1 MLRAGPIVFLSL
13 IAALM
18 LVGVAGAANSA
29 SFSDPAGDSGSA
41 PDITNVSIT
50 SDDSGML
57 TFQVTLGNRSTTL
70 NSDDGVF
77 VNLDLDQNPDTG
89 SVSYGT
95 EAALGLEGAK
105 TVFLR
110 PDSAGRDMTDATP
123 PASLQGSFS
132 AGVATFS
139 VSASDLG
146 LSPTG
151 GFNVWVHTENDSTG
165 EEAPDIRTIN
175 YQLVPGTA
183 PLALGPDMR
192 APYDQAFRANGKRGH
207 VVHLDYSA
215 ADGRGQT
222 ADVVR
227 VFNKGH
233 VIKTFAYRLED
244 TDPFGLYYAKWH
256 APRKINGP
264 LKFCVVSTDAAGN
277 KSNTACAPIKLG

>member
-1 MLRAGPIVFLSL
+1 M
-13 IAALM
+13 AALI

-57 TFQVTLGNRSTTL
+57 TFTVTLANRPTL
-70 NSDDGVF
+70 RSDDGVY

-89 SVSYGT
+89 SVLYGT
-95 EAALGLEGAK
+95 EAGLGLEGNT
-105 TVFLR
+105 TVFLQ
-110 PDSAGRDMTDATP
+110 PDAANRFLTRATH
-123 PASLQGSFS
+123 PAFLQASFNN
-132 AGVATFS
+132 GVATFS

-151 GFNVWVHTENDSTG
+151 GFNVWVHTANDSTG

-183 PLALGPDMR
+183 SPALGSDTR
-192 APYDQAFRANGKRGH
+192 APYDQALPASGKRGQ
-207 VVHLDYSA
+207 VVHLDYLA
-215 ADGRGQT
+215 RDGRGQT

-233 VIKTFAYRLED
+233 VIKTFAYRLDD
-244 TDPFGLYYAKWH
+244 TDPFDSYYAPWH
-256 APRKINGP
+256 APRRIQGP
-264 LKFCVVSTDAAGN
+264 LKFCVVSTDAARN
-277 KSNTACAPIKLG
+277 KSNTACAPIKLR